1 MGTMYKHH
9 KLGYLVPLHWKSLAT
24 IWWTTQEYVMSFSL
38 PLGDPFHVLLAETK
52 SISFFAYIL
61 QKKQKGQWS
70 IEHDRTAP
78 RCSKQIYMQRVH
90 TQQLDT
96 YRGFRSHGGTLSSHP
111 NYCRSSMGKPMEN
124 GDVWGIHMLR
134 TPPCNVK
141 PGSINHSS
149 TKTRATRGSTS
160 Q

>member
-1 MGTMYKHH
+1 
-9 KLGYLVPLHWKSLAT
+9 
-24 IWWTTQEYVMSFSL
+24 
-38 PLGDPFHVLLAETK
+38 
-52 SISFFAYIL
+52 
-61 QKKQKGQWS
+61 
-70 IEHDRTAP
+70 
-78 RCSKQIYMQRVH
+78 MQRVH

-111 NYCRSSMGKPMEN
+111 NDCRSSMGKPMEN

-160 Q
+160 QWSFHLIILHGTPPVQPPFGGCSSRFDMNKSLKGTPSPDDPSPSTYSRLCAYRPEARWMRPYGAHDPLRSRERICSDPW